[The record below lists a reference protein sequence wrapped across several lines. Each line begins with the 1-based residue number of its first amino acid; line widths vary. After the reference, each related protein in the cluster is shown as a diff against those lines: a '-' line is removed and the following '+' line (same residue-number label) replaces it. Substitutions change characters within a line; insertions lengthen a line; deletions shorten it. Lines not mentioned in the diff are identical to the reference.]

1 MLTLYGVAFAETGQT
16 EKTTLF
22 ELNEAAEATLTGD
35 AEIIAEGNCG
45 ISDDNAKWTLT
56 SDGVLTISG
65 SGEMANY
72 DTPPWYYYIDN
83 IKKVVI
89 MMV

>member
-1 MLTLYGVAFAETGQT
+1 MNF
-16 EKTTLF
+16 
-22 ELNEAAEATLTGD
+22 
-35 AEIIAEGNCG
+35 
-45 ISDDNAKWTLT
+45 T